1 MIVINSMDIFAQKLP
16 AQTAPTKKFNMQGI
30 KVRRV
35 KVQKLQTQ
43 RFSLKHLANCFIAVF
58 LAISCPAQAQQSP
71 NIVLLLADDLGF
83 SDIGSFGSEIST
95 PNLDSLAARGVRF
108 TNYHTAS
115 SCAPTR
121 AMLMSGLSSHQAGL
135 GNMPESLAPEMGSSR
150 AYAGYLLPELKTV
163 ADQLAG
169 QGYRNYMV
177 GKWHLGA
184 TPDTLPSARGFHRTY
199 ALADTGADNFEQR
212 PYLPIYEQANWYE
225 DGQRTT
231 LPDDFYSSKTLIDK
245 TIEYIDSNTEQPF
258 FAYVAF
264 QAVHIPVQAPKEY
277 TNKYADTYQ
286 NGWHELRQQRY
297 QRAIETGVVP
307 AGLNLTDMHTTED
320 WQSLSEEERA
330 YEAKSMAVYAGMID
344 AMDEHIGRLIAHLKA
359 TGRYDN
365 TVFIFTSDNGAEPTD
380 TLAASTPFVPRKY
393 FEYWL
398 DSVNYR
404 TDFETL
410 GEKGS
415 YNMIGDSFA
424 SAAVSPLSLYKFF
437 NSEGGMRVPLIYAAP
452 DSVTLDKT
460 NAFAFATDLVP
471 TILELAGAAPLPNTE
486 GKSLVPLVKGEVETI
501 REQTDTVGFE
511 LGGNAAFFKGDY
523 KLLLNRGPVGDDRW
537 HLYNIIDDPTEQV
550 DLKKELPEL
559 FAEMQAGYQDY
570 AEKHGVLAVPEGY
583 DQRMQV
589 GQNMAAAQ
597 LRKASPYLLVI
608 GVVTVVLVVLFIR
621 RKRRAA

>member
-1 MIVINSMDIFAQKLP
+1 MNVINSMKVRGQIVRGQKLKARKTTALRPPVPRVP
-16 AQTAPTKKFNMQGI
+16 AY
-30 KVRRV
+30 R
-35 KVQKLQTQ
+35 LL
-43 RFSLKHLANCFIAVF
+43 LKYLGYWLAVGCLAV
-58 LAISCPAQAQQSP
+58 SWSAQAQQPP

-83 SDIGSFGSEIST
+83 SDIGSFGSEIAT
-95 PNLDSLAARGVRF
+95 PNLDALAARGVRF

-184 TPDTLPSARGFHRTY
+184 TPETLPSARGFHRTY

-225 DGQRTT
+225 DGQRTR

-277 TNKYADTYQ
+277 TDKYADTYRD
-286 NGWHELRQQRY
+286 GWHKLRQQRY
-297 QRAIETGVVP
+297 QGAIEAGVVP

-320 WQSLSEEERA
+320 WHSLSEAERA

-344 AMDEHIGRLIAHLKA
+344 AMDEHIGRLIDHLKR

-380 TLAASTPFVPRKY
+380 TLADSTPFAPRKY

-398 DSVNYR
+398 DSVDYR

-437 NSEGGMRVPLIYAAP
+437 NSEGGMRVPLIFAAP
-452 DSVTLDKT
+452 DHVAIDKT
-460 NAFAFATDLVP
+460 NAFTFATDLVP
-471 TILELAGAAPLPNTE
+471 TILDLAGAAPLANTE
-486 GKSLVPLVKGEVETI
+486 GKSVLPLIKGEAERI
-501 REQTDTVGFE
+501 RQQTDTVGFE
-511 LGGNAAFFKGDY
+511 LGGNAAFFQGDY
-523 KLLLNRGPVGDDRW
+523 KLLLNRGPVGDDTW
-537 HLYNIIDDPTEQV
+537 HLYNIVTDPTEQV
-550 DLKKELPEL
+550 DLKEELPEL
-559 FAEMQAGYQDY
+559 FAEMKAGYQTY
-570 AEKHGVLAVPEGY
+570 AEEHGVLAVPEGY
-583 DQRMQV
+583 DQRLQV
-589 GQNMAAAQ
+589 GRNMAAV
-597 LRKASPYLLVI
+597 LLGKATPYILIVSLMAV
-608 GVVTVVLVVLFIR
+608 GLVVLFVR